1 MEKYRARLTQSL
13 GHQASDEELAAALD
27 IDSEYIKELTNMHQD
42 TVSLNGLFEME
53 GTIALAEFVID
64 HFALSPEEAVF
75 EEVDRKERV
84 EEACVL
90 LDQLEPN
97 EAAIIRLLSKFETD
111 EVLTIEE
118 AGRKLGFSRDRAWQ
132 LKKRA
137 FSKLLRLAYGQPA
150 TGDRPPTTRIVF
162 PEVLEFD
169 YDGQPAMMEMQH
181 PNSWMFRLADE
192 SHPPADTDWLKSG
205 HCLEFALGAFYTGR
219 GESTYAAQAVCL
231 ECPVKTSCLEYALKH
246 DLEGIWGATTGR
258 IRRRIKKRRLEI
270 RLAKAAEE

>member
-1 MEKYRARLTQSL
+1 
-13 GHQASDEELAAALD
+13 
-27 IDSEYIKELTNMHQD
+27 MHQD
-42 TVSLNGLFEME
+42 TVSLNGLSEME

-118 AGRKLGFSRDRAWQ
+118 AGQKLGFSRDRAWQ

-137 FSKLLRLAYGQPA
+137 FSKLLRLAYGQPV

-192 SHPPADTDWLKSG
+192 SHPPADTD
-205 HCLEFALGAFYTGR
+205 
-219 GESTYAAQAVCL
+219 
-231 ECPVKTSCLEYALKH
+231 
-246 DLEGIWGATTGR
+246 
-258 IRRRIKKRRLEI
+258 
-270 RLAKAAEE
+270 